1 MNWAFN
7 DLKVLPIL
15 ISLMMVNCDYSYEV
29 VPLTLDGTYSGTT
42 VEGEPIVLTLE
53 STEDGLR
60 GYGALDQN
68 EIVFVE
74 GGAKTITGSL
84 TLPDGEVLSVTIASS
99 VGDHISMQLG
109 DETLSLE
116 PGATVAALVEG
127 PFSGY
132 YETREL
138 ESLLEALSLTHS
150 GDIIT
155 GTAIVLGQQ
164 VLVSGWLLGPDSLHG
179 RIILP
184 DETEMEIRARL
195 NGESDLIVTGWG
207 EPVVFQ
213 RR

>member
-1 MNWAFN
+1 
-7 DLKVLPIL
+7 
-15 ISLMMVNCDYSYEV
+15 
-29 VPLTLDGTYSGTT
+29 

-60 GYGALDQN
+60 GYGTLGQN

-74 GGAKTITGSL
+74 GGAKKITGNL
-84 TLPDGEVLSVTIASS
+84 TLPDGEVLPVTIVSS
-99 VGDHISMQLG
+99 GGDHIRMQLG

-116 PGATVAALVEG
+116 TGGTVAPLVEG

-150 GDIIT
+150 GDIVT
-155 GTAIVLGQQ
+155 GTGIVLGQQ
-164 VLVSGWLLGPDSLHG
+164 VLVSGWLMGPDNLRG

-195 NGESDLIVTGWG
+195 NSESDLIVTGWG